1 MEESV
6 LVIGTGQM
14 GPGIALSF
22 ALAGFDVIL
31 AGRRRE
37 GVEQAMGA
45 MAASARVM
53 IEDDLL
59 TPEGWELA
67 RERVTGEVGFAAAAP
82 RCTYVVEAV
91 VEEMAA
97 KRALLAELEA
107 LVSAETLLASTTSAL
122 SPTELQRGLARPE
135 RVIVTHY
142 AQPAH
147 LMPVIEVVP
156 GGQTSSE
163 TVERACAVLRRC
175 GIRPVRCRDVP
186 GFLFSR
192 LQSAMMREVLALV
205 RDGVATVEDVEA
217 ILKLG
222 YAARL
227 PAMGPFEHADL
238 AGLDLIASVAN
249 TVWPDLDCSRDASNS
264 PLARLIEQ
272 GHLGMRTG
280 RGFYDWTAR
289 DPAEFRRRRD
299 REIIR
304 RLKILREEEGA

>member
-1 MEESV
+1 MDASV
-6 LVIGTGQM
+6 LIVGTGQM

-22 ALAGFDVIL
+22 ALAGFDAVL

-37 GVEQAMGA
+37 GVERAIEA

-53 IEDDLL
+53 IENDLL
-59 TPEGWELA
+59 TTEGWELT

-82 RCTYVVEAV
+82 RCTYVVEAI
-91 VEEMAA
+91 VEEMAV
-97 KRALLAELEA
+97 KRALLAELES

-122 SPTELQRGLARPE
+122 SPTEMQRGLARPE

-156 GGQTSSE
+156 GDQTSAE
-163 TVERACAVLRRC
+163 TVERACAVLGRC

-192 LQSAMMREVLALV
+192 LQSAVMREVLALV
-205 RDGVATVEDVEA
+205 RDGVATIEDIEA

-238 AGLDLIASVAN
+238 AGLDLIAHVAD
-249 TVWPDLDCSRDASNS
+249 TVWPDLDCSHDPSSS
-264 PLARLIEQ
+264 PLACLIEQ